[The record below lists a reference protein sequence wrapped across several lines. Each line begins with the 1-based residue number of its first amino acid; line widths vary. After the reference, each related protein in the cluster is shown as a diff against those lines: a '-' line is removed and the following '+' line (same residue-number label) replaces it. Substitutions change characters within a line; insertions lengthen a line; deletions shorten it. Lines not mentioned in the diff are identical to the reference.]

1 MHILVTGHDGYIGTV
16 LVPMLLAAGHDVV
29 GYDSSLYDE
38 CRLPPLEPTPIP
50 AIRRDLR
57 DACADDLEG
66 FDAVMHLAAISNDP
80 VGELDPT
87 ATYEI
92 NYRASVTLAELAKE
106 VGVERFL
113 FASSCSLY
121 GAAGSGV
128 VDEEAPLNPVTA
140 YGRSKVLA
148 EQEIKLLAD
157 DNFSPVFLRNATAY
171 GVSPRLRMDLV
182 VNDFVGTANATGEI
196 HVMSDGTPWRPLIHI
211 ADISRALIAALDAP
225 RERVHNES
233 FNVGA
238 DQENYRISDVAS
250 LVAEATGAEVA
261 YRGTGGPD
269 TRSYRVTFAKIA
281 EAIPSFEPQ
290 WNVRRGVDELLQAF
304 KRSGSTLPELRSS
317 QFVRI
322 ERVKELIAAGRIDES
337 LHLLDPV
344 AQADRRSHAG

>member
-1 MHILVTGHDGYIGTV
+1 M
-16 LVPMLLAAGHDVV
+16 
-29 GYDSSLYDE
+29 
-38 CRLPPLEPTPIP
+38 
-50 AIRRDLR
+50 
-57 DACADDLEG
+57 
-66 FDAVMHLAAISNDP
+66 
-80 VGELDPT
+80 
-87 ATYEI
+87 
-92 NYRASVTLAELAKE
+92 
-106 VGVERFL
+106 
-113 FASSCSLY
+113 
-121 GAAGSGV
+121 
-128 VDEEAPLNPVTA
+128 TA

-281 EAIPSFEPQ
+281 GGDPQ
-290 WNVRRGVDELLQAF
+290 FRAAMERPPRRGRAPAGLQA
-304 KRSGSTLPELRSS
+304 
-317 QFVRI
+317 
-322 ERVKELIAAGRIDES
+322 ERVDTPGAALSVRADRAREG
-337 LHLLDPV
+337 
-344 AQADRRSHAG
+344 ADRRRPDRREPASARSRRAG